1 MTLAL
6 QSALQRVLRSSFV
19 SSLHV
24 AHLPAGHPPCLHAH
38 LVCLLLV
45 RRGLYHH
52 CCCCTAGL
60 AAPVQGW
67 LPEYFISR
75 DVSRIESL
83 VLPMS
88 LIVFL
93 IHVSRC

>member
-6 QSALQRVLRSSFV
+6 QSALQRVLRSSCLFP
-19 SSLHV
+19 LHV
-24 AHLPAGHPPCLHAH
+24 AHLPVGHPPCLHA
-38 LVCLLLV
+38 LLACLLLV
-45 RRGLYHH
+45 RRGLCRH
-52 CCCCTAGL
+52 CCTAGL
-60 AAPVQGW
+60 AAPLQGW